1 MLINCLIMISW
12 HEIKYIINNKIGKNT
27 SNAITLL
34 GKHTYSTVVFTMKY
48 ITWFRFFIEI
58 QYTKIPKGAR
68 KKMNKIFMF
77 LQKRALLPLQ
87 FLAGILLLIPP
98 LSALAESI
106 TNHYD
111 AQQRLTGTTYDSG
124 IYIGYTYDNVGNRL
138 TETVSATPQNAPA
151 AADAL
156 DKSMTLNTL
165 NGNAINSA
173 QLAGT
178 GSGSNRSTGLQGV
191 DSQNNRKNSNTVNA
205 QDADPSKISA
215 ASIVVYEDAEDG
227 EIIRWRID
235 ENSPGASI
243 QNIYDSDKKS
253 NVIKLSSDAFLNS
266 FNLQKAD
273 GSYWNDAGH
282 KIIQWEMKYS
292 DDFVVSVAVQTSNGV
307 RYLSF
312 TPEEKDALGKDT
324 DVFHGLGADSK
335 NGKWRTY
342 IIDLGY
348 ALQEAQPNATL
359 NSVLGFYVNGSG
371 LVDDIRTRKEIPAD
385 LDSNGNG
392 VTDINE
398 MKTGTNPYRRVPLK

>member
-1 MLINCLIMISW
+1 M
-12 HEIKYIINNKIGKNT
+12 
-27 SNAITLL
+27 
-34 GKHTYSTVVFTMKY
+34 
-48 ITWFRFFIEI
+48 
-58 QYTKIPKGAR
+58 
-68 KKMNKIFMF
+68 
-77 LQKRALLPLQ
+77 
-87 FLAGILLLIPP
+87 
-98 LSALAESI
+98 AESI

-335 NGKWRTY
+335 NGKWRAY